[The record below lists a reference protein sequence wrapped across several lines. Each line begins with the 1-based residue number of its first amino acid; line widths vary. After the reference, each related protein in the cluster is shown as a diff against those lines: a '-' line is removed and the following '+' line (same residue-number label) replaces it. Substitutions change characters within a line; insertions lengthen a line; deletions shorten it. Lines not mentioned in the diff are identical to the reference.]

1 MMAFP
6 VGVKEVFMTDK
17 ELKKLNRAELLE
29 MLIAQSKEVV
39 SLKEQLQSAKKML
52 EDRRIMMENA
62 GSIAEASL
70 QLNGVFEA
78 AQNAAAQYLENIQRQ
93 AEICADMEKKSRERA
108 EQLLNDAKIKCSN
121 MENESQKK
129 CRLMLEI
136 VQEQMSKCMEKMPEK
151 RTVTAVGQPEVRKS
165 QLE

>member
-62 GSIAEASL
+62 
-70 QLNGVFEA
+70 
-78 AQNAAAQYLENIQRQ
+78 
-93 AEICADMEKKSRERA
+93 SRKP
-108 EQLLNDAKIKCSN
+108 LCS
-121 MENESQKK
+121 
-129 CRLMLEI
+129 
-136 VQEQMSKCMEKMPEK
+136 
-151 RTVTAVGQPEVRKS
+151 
-165 QLE
+165 